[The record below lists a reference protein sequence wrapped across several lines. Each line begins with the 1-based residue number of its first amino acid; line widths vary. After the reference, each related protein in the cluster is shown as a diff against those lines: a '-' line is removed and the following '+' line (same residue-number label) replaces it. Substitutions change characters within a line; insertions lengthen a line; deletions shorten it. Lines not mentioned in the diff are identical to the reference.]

1 MQECFIRVW
10 KHIHD
15 FNGQAK
21 FTTWMFRIISN
32 LCLDRLK
39 ANKRLHKVLDN
50 NLDKYRFKIRD
61 ENSNI
66 EAEYMNKELAAKIE
80 NISHSLKPKQRIVF
94 VLRDLQDLNINEIAE
109 ALGISTSAVKTNLFY
124 ARKNILKVLEKLK
137 KN

>member
-1 MQECFIRVW
+1 M
-10 KHIHD
+10 
-15 FNGQAK
+15 
-21 FTTWMFRIISN
+21 
-32 LCLDRLK
+32 
-39 ANKRLHKVLDN
+39 HKVLDN